1 MPADPVR
8 PAQPRLITR
17 RILFRVHWA
26 AGLVAGVVLAIV
38 GVTGAM
44 IGFEAEWLAWL
55 NPGYQT
61 PSEGRSA
68 LSADAWIARAQATA
82 PKLDPRSLSW
92 AGDERP
98 VRVRLASGRDRGVA
112 VALNPYSGEV
122 LGPERGAGAL
132 AMAEDL
138 HRRLAAG
145 PIGKQFVG
153 ASTVL
158 LIVMLASGVYLRWPG
173 RPRAVSAWL
182 KPNLRLRGRALLWNL
197 HAVVGTWLL
206 AAYLLAALTGLWWS
220 YDGYRNLINGFAGVE
235 GPLRRPAESSHAKG
249 ATPSVSL
256 AWSAFRSAVPDARRA
271 SLRLPGKDDAIIEV
285 RYQDPRSAHERAWD
299 SLRIDRESGD
309 IVERRLHRDE
319 PAGRRFVAALFP
331 LHSGSWFGTPGR
343 VLMALASLLMPLFTV
358 SGLWLWW
365 LRRRRA
371 KQRRGDRRDLVPTT
385 APRHARTAGSR

>member
-1 MPADPVR
+1 MPVDPVR
-8 PAQPRLITR
+8 PAQPRLTTR
-17 RILFRVHWA
+17 RILFRLHWA

-44 IGFEAEWLAWL
+44 LGFEAEWLAWL

-61 PSEGRSA
+61 PSEGRPA
-68 LSADAWIARAQATA
+68 LSADAWIARAQASA
-82 PKLDPRSLSW
+82 PELRPRSLSW
-92 AGDERP
+92 SGDDWP
-98 VRVRLASGRDRGVA
+98 VRVRLSAGRDRGLA
-112 VALNPYSGEV
+112 VALNPYSGEI
-122 LGPERGAGAL
+122 LGPERGTETL
-132 AMAEDL
+132 AAAEDL

-145 PIGKQFVG
+145 PIGKQLVG

-158 LIVMLASGVYLRWPG
+158 LIVMLVSGVYLRWPG

-197 HAVVGTWLL
+197 HAVIGTWVL

-220 YDGYRNLINGFAGVE
+220 YDGYRNLINGLAGVE
-235 GPLRRPAESSHAKG
+235 GPMRRPAESADAEG

-256 AWSAFRSAVPDARRA
+256 AWSAFRSAVPDATRA

-299 SLRIDRESGD
+299 SLRIDRESGV
-309 IVERRLHRDE
+309 IVERHAHRDQ

-371 KQRRGDRRDLVPTT
+371 KQRRGDHRDLVPTT
-385 APRHARTAGSR
+385 VPRHARIAGSR

>member
-132 AMAEDL
+132 AMEAEL
-138 HRRLAAG
+138 
-145 PIGKQFVG
+145 
-153 ASTVL
+153 SE
-158 LIVMLASGVYLRWPG
+158 
-173 RPRAVSAWL
+173 
-182 KPNLRLRGRALLWNL
+182 N
-197 HAVVGTWLL
+197 
-206 AAYLLAALTGLWWS
+206 
-220 YDGYRNLINGFAGVE
+220 E
-235 GPLRRPAESSHAKG
+235 
-249 ATPSVSL
+249 
-256 AWSAFRSAVPDARRA
+256 
-271 SLRLPGKDDAIIEV
+271 
-285 RYQDPRSAHERAWD
+285 
-299 SLRIDRESGD
+299 
-309 IVERRLHRDE
+309 
-319 PAGRRFVAALFP
+319 
-331 LHSGSWFGTPGR
+331 
-343 VLMALASLLMPLFTV
+343 
-358 SGLWLWW
+358 
-365 LRRRRA
+365 
-371 KQRRGDRRDLVPTT
+371 
-385 APRHARTAGSR
+385 